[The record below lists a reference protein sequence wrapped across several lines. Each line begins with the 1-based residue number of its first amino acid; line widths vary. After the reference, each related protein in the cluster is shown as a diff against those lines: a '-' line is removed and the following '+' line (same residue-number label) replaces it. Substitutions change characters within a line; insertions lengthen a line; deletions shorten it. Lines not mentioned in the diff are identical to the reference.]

1 MRDNRYGA
9 LSSWVYNL
17 DKPVGRS
24 FGDLEYYR
32 DRLAQCHGPIL
43 EPAVGN
49 GRIFVPLLQD
59 GFQIEGFDASEEML
73 NYCLDECRGR
83 NLPLNLTRQTFE
95 NFSYDKRF
103 AAIIIPAGSFQL
115 ITDEV
120 AAAAVLKRFY
130 DHLAPKGQ
138 LIIDLDPIGS
148 ILAPPGPNRS
158 WTTEGGDVLTLT
170 DNRVETNYLAQTTLS
185 HNRYERW
192 HNGSLIETE
201 LEFFKLRWWGIHEF
215 RLALQAAGFVD
226 VQMSGNYQHARI
238 PQSEDEIITFEAQRM
253 TA

>member
-49 GRIFVPLLQD
+49 GRIFVPLLQE

-83 NLPLNLTRQTFE
+83 NLPVDLTLQSFE
-95 NFSYDKRF
+95 KFSYDKSF

-115 ITDEV
+115 ITDEI

-130 DHLAPKGQ
+130 DHLAPGGR
-138 LIIDLDPIGS
+138 LIIDLDPVGS
-148 ILAPPGPNRS
+148 ILAPPGPIRS
-158 WTTEGGDVLTLT
+158 WTTEDGDVLTLT

-185 HNRYERW
+185 HNRYELW
-192 HNGSLIETE
+192 HKGALIKTE
-201 LEFFKLRWWGIHEF
+201 LELFKLRWWGIYEF
-215 RLALQAAGFVD
+215 RLALQVAGFMN
-226 VQMSGNYQHARI
+226 VQVSGNYQHART
-238 PQSEDEIITFEAQRM
+238 PQSEDEIITFEAQRPI
-253 TA
+253 A